1 LAKTERGK
9 MKSDSQIQ
17 KDVILAL
24 EWDPSISH
32 ELIGVS
38 TSSGVVTLSG
48 DVPSYFE
55 KVEAEK
61 IAQRVGGVKAVVEK
75 IEVRMSDF
83 YIKDDQEIAEA
94 IINQFKWN
102 YTVPH
107 DKIKIRVEKG
117 WVELKGEV
125 EWEFQR
131 EAAKSSIQDLIG
143 VKGISNK
150 ISLKEKQVD
159 ASAIKRR
166 IETALKNEAK
176 QEAGKIAVDVIGG
189 TVTLTGDVHSFAE
202 MDDAKWAAWAAPG
215 VSKVKNNLNVKGY

>member
-1 LAKTERGK
+1 

-75 IEVRMSDF
+75 IEVRMSDL
-83 YIKDDQEIAEA
+83 YEKDDQEIAQA
-94 IINQFKWN
+94 ILNQFRWN
-102 YTVPH
+102 YSVPN
-107 DKIKIRVEKG
+107 DKIKIRVENG

-215 VSKVKNNLNVKGY
+215 VSKVKNNLNVKCY

>member
-1 LAKTERGK
+1 MKT
-9 MKSDSQIQ
+9 DSQIQ

-75 IEVRMSDF
+75 IEVRMSDL
-83 YIKDDQEIAEA
+83 YVKDDQEIAEA
-94 IINQFKWN
+94 ILNQFKWN
-102 YTVPH
+102 YNVPN
-107 DKIKIRVEKG
+107 DKIKIRVENG

-125 EWEFQR
+125 EWEYQR

-143 VKGISNK
+143 VQGISNK
-150 ISLKEKQVD
+150 ITLKAKTVD
-159 ASAIKRR
+159 ASAIKMR

-176 QEAGKIAVDVIGG
+176 REASKIAVDVTGG

-202 MDDAKWAAWAAPG
+202 LDKAKWAAWAVPG
-215 VSKVKNNLNVKGY
+215 VSKVQNDLNVKSY